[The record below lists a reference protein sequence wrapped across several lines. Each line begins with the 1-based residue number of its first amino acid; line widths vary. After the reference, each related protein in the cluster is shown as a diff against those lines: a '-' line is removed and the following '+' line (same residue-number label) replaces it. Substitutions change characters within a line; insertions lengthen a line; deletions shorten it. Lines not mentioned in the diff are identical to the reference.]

1 MPVKIVVREREIELT
16 FDQMDLSPDASDA
29 QIIVAAERHMEQKLE
44 NFVVTRQGGNVM
56 VSPSPVF
63 G

>member
-1 MPVKIVVREREIELT
+1 MPVKIVAREREIELT
-16 FDQMDLSPDASDA
+16 FDQMGLSPDASDA
-29 QIIVAAERHMEQKLE
+29 EIIVAAERHMEQKLE
-44 NFVVTRQGGNVM
+44 NFVVTRQGENVM

>member
-44 NFVVTRQGGNVM
+44 NFVVTRQGENVM